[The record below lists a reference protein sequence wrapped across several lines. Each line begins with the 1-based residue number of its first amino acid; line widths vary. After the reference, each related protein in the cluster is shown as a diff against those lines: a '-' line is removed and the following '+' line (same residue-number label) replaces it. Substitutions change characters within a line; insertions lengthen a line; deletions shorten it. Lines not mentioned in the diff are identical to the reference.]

1 MNEDARE
8 LDVCD
13 ALGWLRDE
21 FHLTPGVIYLDGNS
35 LGLLSKPA
43 ERALLGM
50 LDAWKRSGIG
60 GWLGGEH
67 PWFHFAEELGALSA
81 PLIGAEKDE
90 VLIAGSTSV
99 NLHQM
104 LATLFRPERGKSKI
118 LIEEDAFPTDA
129 HVAKSH
135 LKLRG
140 CDPAQH
146 LVAVP
151 SRGGTALDEAD
162 IVAAMTDEIAFAIL
176 PTALY
181 RTGQLL
187 DVDILSKAARAKGVT
202 LCLDACHSA
211 GAIEHRFHDQGVDCA
226 VFCTYKYLNAGPG
239 AVAGL
244 YVHRKHH
251 GTAPGLAGWF
261 SSAKDRQFDMSSDL
275 EPASTAGAYQIG
287 TPHILSMAPLLGSLE
302 LVHRAGIGALRARS
316 LKLTGFLIEL
326 AGRELASHDV
336 ALATPRE
343 EQRRGGHVA
352 LRHPQAAR
360 LCKALKQRGVIP
372 DFRPPDIVRLS
383 PSPLYTSFAEIAQAI
398 AVLRAIL
405 EEKAHLAFSNAR
417 DTVA

>member
-1 MNEDARE
+1 MIEGARKLDED
-8 LDVCD
+8 D
-13 ALGWLRDE
+13 ALGWLRGE

-43 ERALLGM
+43 ERALL
-50 LDAWKRSGIG
+50 DALETWKQSGID

-67 PWFHFAEELGALSA
+67 PWFNFAEELGALAA
-81 PLIGAEKDE
+81 PLIGAERDE

-99 NLHQM
+99 NLHQV
-104 LATLFRPERGKSKI
+104 LASLFRPQGARNKI

-140 CDPAQH
+140 LDPQRH
-146 LVAVP
+146 LVVVP

-162 IVAAMTDEIAFAIL
+162 IVAAMTDAVAFAIL

-187 DVDILSKAARAKGVT
+187 DVELLSEAARAKGIT

-211 GAIEHRFHDQGVDCA
+211 GAVGHRFHAQGVDCA

-251 GTAPGLAGWF
+251 GSGPGLAGWF
-261 SSAKDRQFDMSSDL
+261 SSAKDRQFDMKNDL
-275 EPASTAGAYQIG
+275 EPAATAGAYQIG

-316 LKLTGFLIEL
+316 LKLTGFMIDL
-326 AGRELASHDV
+326 AQRELAPLGF
-336 ALATPRE
+336 AIATPRE
-343 EQRRGGHVA
+343 ERRRGGHVA
-352 LRHPQAAR
+352 LRHPEAAR

-372 DFRPPDIVRLS
+372 DFRPPDIVRLA
-383 PSPLYTSFAEIAQAI
+383 PSPLYTSFAEVAE
-398 AVLRAIL
+398 AVAIL
-405 EEKAHLAFSNAR
+405 GDIVREKRYLAFPNLR
-417 DTVA
+417 EVVA